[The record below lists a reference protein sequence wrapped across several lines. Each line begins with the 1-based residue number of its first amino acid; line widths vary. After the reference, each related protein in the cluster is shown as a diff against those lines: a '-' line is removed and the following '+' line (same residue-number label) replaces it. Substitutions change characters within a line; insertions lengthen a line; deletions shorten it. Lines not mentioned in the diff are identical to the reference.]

1 MNDESQVPVTV
12 ESMQASELEAL
23 RRRVEQLELM
33 ARHLAAS
40 AALQDLRTGA
50 QGSNA
55 YNLYRELITLQ
66 SSRIWRAT
74 WPLRL
79 MLDLSRG
86 VSPEGSPQALY
97 VRRLQATAKHR
108 GFKAGVSE
116 VAADLARKLPRR
128 RRPVIVSAQD
138 GDATITIEA
147 PPKPALPLPCQV
159 LAPNVLI
166 IAELTLPQCAKY
178 RVWQKQELF
187 SRLGMPC
194 RVVDWREAMDCEGAA
209 ALATQ
214 VILYRVPA
222 YPAVL
227 QLIERLHKLQLPVAW
242 EVDDLIF
249 DRDLFLKNRNVHEL
263 NDDLRESIISGV
275 DLYRNAML
283 ASGYGIASTTC
294 LAETM
299 REAGLAD
306 VVVIENALDS
316 DTLLLAQT
324 LRAARQAEEGA
335 SEDGSVMITYGSGTK
350 THDADFREAAPALLR
365 LLAHYPQLRLRIVG
379 ELTVPAAF
387 DAFGDR
393 VERLPPVAFPHYM
406 QLLSHSD
413 ISIAPLEPTLF
424 NDAKSNI
431 KFLEGAILGLPSVC
445 SPRAQFSE
453 FVEHGTTGFLA
464 DDEPAWFDCLSLL
477 IEDAALR
484 RTMGQAALRASLSRY
499 DPDAIAH
506 SQVAPLLE
514 RAPDRRTPVDLRVVM
529 ANIYYAPRSFGG
541 ATLVVQEMAQK
552 LNAMPGTEVHVLTSI
567 GPEAPLPVLTRT
579 DQDGLA
585 IYSLPVP
592 GGDVVAEF
600 DNPSIGAIFGR
611 MLDAVQP
618 HVVHLH
624 AVQWLSASLAV
635 ACMERGIPYVITL
648 HDAWW
653 LCARQFMVTSEGK
666 YCFQTSIDLNICQ
679 NCMPGA
685 RHLGER
691 MRALRPVLN
700 GAALLLSPSEAH
712 RRLYLANG
720 IPPEKIEVSPNGIRM
735 PATARA
741 PRESG
746 RRLKFA
752 YVGGNVEVKGFSIV
766 KRAFEALKRG
776 DWELLLVDN
785 TLKLGFSSMHA
796 HDWNVAGMIDIVPA
810 YTQDEMDAFF
820 ADVDVLLFPSQW
832 KESFG
837 LTVRE
842 ALARQVWVIT
852 TDGGGPGEA
861 IVDGVNGTLIPLDGR
876 YEPLQRAAEQLLENP
891 DMLEGF
897 HNPDS
902 VILQDYEAQAHS
914 LRATLARVVAGHP
927 AHGAPSEVFAK

>member
-1 MNDESQVPVTV
+1 MNDEMPVATPVQNGSGPDV
-12 ESMQASELEAL
+12 EVL
-23 RRRVEQLELM
+23 RRRAEQLDLL
-33 ARHLAAS
+33 ARHLSAS

-50 QGSNA
+50 QGANA
-55 YNLYRELITLQ
+55 YNLYRELILLQ
-66 SSRIWRAT
+66 SSTIWRAT

-79 MLDLSRG
+79 GIDLLRG

-97 VRRLQATAKHR
+97 VRRLLTLKKQH
-108 GFKAGVSE
+108 GVRASLAE
-116 VAADLARKLPRR
+116 VMGSLARKFARPRR
-128 RRPVIVSAQD
+128 QKMVTAGAGVAM
-138 GDATITIEA
+138 IEA
-147 PPKPALPLPCQV
+147 PAKPALPLPCQV

-166 IAELTLPQCAKY
+166 VAELTLPQCAKY

-194 RVVDWREAMDCEGAA
+194 RVVDWREAMDCEAAA

-227 QLIERLHKLQLPVAW
+227 QFIERLHALQLPVAW

-249 DRDLFLKNRNVHEL
+249 DRELFLKNRNVHEL
-263 NDDLRESIISGV
+263 DDDLREGIISGV

-283 ASGYGIASTTC
+283 ASGSGIASTSC
-294 LAETM
+294 LAQAM
-299 REAGLAD
+299 RDSGLAEVA
-306 VVVIENALDS
+306 VVENALDS
-316 DTLLLAQT
+316 DTLLLAAA
-324 LRAARQAEEGA
+324 LRTERDCAPA
-335 SEDGSVMITYGSGTK
+335 SAGIMITYGSGTK

-365 LLAHYPQLRLRIVG
+365 LLASFPSLRLRIVG
-379 ELTVPAAF
+379 ELSLPEAF
-387 DAFGDR
+387 DVFGDR

-406 QLLSHSD
+406 KLLSQSD

-431 KFLEGAILGLPSVC
+431 KFLEGAILGLPTVC
-445 SPRAQFSE
+445 SPRAQFSG
-453 FVEHGTTGFLA
+453 FVIHGATGFLA
-464 DDEPAWFDCLSLL
+464 GDEAAWFDCLRLL
-477 IEDAALR
+477 IEDADLR
-484 RTMGQAALRASLSRY
+484 KTMGAAALHATLRRY
-499 DPDAIAH
+499 DPGAIAQ
-506 SQVAPLLE
+506 SQLAPLLL
-514 RAPDRRTPVDLRVVM
+514 RAPDRRAPADLRVIM

-541 ATLVVQEMAQK
+541 ATLVVEEMAKK
-552 LNAMPGTEVHVLTSI
+552 LHAMPGTEVHVFTSL

-600 DNPSIGAIFGR
+600 DNPAIGSIFGR
-611 MLDAVQP
+611 MLDAAQP

-635 ACMERGIPYVITL
+635 ACMERNIPYVITL

-666 YCFQTSIDLNICQ
+666 YCFQTKIDLNICQ

-691 MRALRPVLN
+691 MKALRAVLD

-720 IPPEKIEVSPNGIRM
+720 IPPGKIEVAPNGIRM
-735 PATARA
+735 PAISPT
-741 PRESG
+741 PREPG
-746 RRLKFA
+746 RSLRFA

-766 KRAFEALKRG
+766 KRAFEALQRS
-776 DWELLLVDN
+776 DWELRLVDN
-785 TLKLGFSSMHA
+785 TLKLGFSSMNA
-796 HDWNVAGMIDIVPA
+796 RDWNVAGKIEIVPA

-842 ALARQVWVIT
+842 ALARRVWVIT

-861 IVDGVNGTLIPLDGR
+861 IVDGANGTLIPLDGR
-876 YEPLQRAAEQLLENP
+876 TEPLLQAVEELLENP
-891 DMLEGF
+891 AMLNRF
-897 HNPDS
+897 HNPPS
-902 VILQDYEAQAHS
+902 VTLLDYEGQAAA
-914 LRATLARVVAGHP
+914 LRATLARVVAQHQ
-927 AHGAPSEVFAK
+927 AHGLKGLVLAQ